1 MPHRFSRRL
10 PTDLEPNSITQALA
24 RHGPVGL
31 DLTLSNPTL
40 CGLAYPPDLLAALA
54 QRAGLK
60 YHPDPRGLA
69 GARTAV
75 ASEYARH
82 GVGLDP
88 NRIILTASTSE
99 AYAILFKLLCNPGE
113 AVLVPSPS
121 YPLFEH
127 LAKVEAV
134 EAIPYHLDVEHGWRL
149 DLTEVAAA
157 EERVCAVIV
166 VHPNNPTGSF
176 VHPDDA
182 VGLVDLCAR
191 RGWALI
197 ADEVFLDY
205 PLGESSAAPACFA
218 ATQDALT
225 FTLGG
230 LSKSVGLPQLKLA
243 WIAASG
249 PDGLLAQALLR
260 LELIADMFLSVGTP
274 VQLAMPALLAGG
286 TPVRAAILK
295 RCRSNLATLSTGIS
309 TVPALALLAPAG
321 GWSAV
326 LRYPA
331 VVDEEELVLEL
342 LERDSVA
349 VHPGFFFDFPGD
361 GYLVVS
367 LLPPQDIFAEGVRR
381 IMRRIATHF

>member
-1 MPHRFSRRL
+1 MPQRFSGRL
-10 PTDLEPNSITQALA
+10 PADLQPNPITAALA
-24 RHGPVGL
+24 RHGRPAF

-40 CGLAYPPDLLAALA
+40 CGLSYPPDLLAALA
-54 QRAGLK
+54 HAAGLK
-60 YHPDPRGLA
+60 YHPDPRGLIS
-69 GARTAV
+69 ARAAV
-75 ASEYARH
+75 AGEYARH
-82 GVGLDP
+82 GLALDP
-88 NRIILTASTSE
+88 GRIILTASTSE
-99 AYAILFKLLCNPGE
+99 AYAFLFKLLCDPGE

-127 LAKVEAV
+127 LARVEAV
-134 EAIPYHLDVEHGWRL
+134 EALPYHLDVEHRCRI
-149 DLTEVAAA
+149 EVGELAAA
-157 EERVCAVIV
+157 GERVRAVIV

-182 VGLVDLCAR
+182 AGLVQLCAR

-205 PLGESSAAPACFA
+205 PLGGSALPPACLA
-218 ATQDALT
+218 ATADALT

-249 PDGLLAQALLR
+249 SDELVRPALLR
-260 LELIADMFLSVGTP
+260 LELIADTFLSVGTP
-274 VQLAMPALLAGG
+274 VQLALPALLASGAS
-286 TPVRAAILK
+286 VRAAILE
-295 RCRSNLATLSTGIS
+295 RCRSNLAALASTLAAD
-309 TVPALALLAPAG
+309 PALTLLAPEG

-331 VVDEEELVLEL
+331 VVDEEDLVLEL
-342 LERDSVA
+342 LERESVA
-349 VHPGFFFDFPGD
+349 VHPGFFFDFPRD

-367 LLPPQDIFAEGVRR
+367 LLPPPDSFADGVRR
-381 IMRRIATHF
+381 IVRRIGTHL